1 MYVNELNC
9 NWLDHPFAT
18 NKFAVT
24 STDHIEKIAWPGV
37 KELSIDTER
46 GLDVETEKKSPK
58 QQSKKPQVKSPEAA
72 PVKESNPPKPEKM
85 NLKMELRRAVKVRQQ
100 ATEVIGSIMEDVRLG
115 KQLAVEKI
123 TPVVESMVE
132 SVMANQNALLGLN
145 RIREMDQYTFEHSV
159 SVSVLLSA
167 FAKHLGMP
175 KEDIIEMGVG
185 GLLHDIGK
193 TKTPLQVLNKPAKLT
208 NTEFEVMRRHVIY
221 SEKILSQVPGISD
234 IAVNIAKEHH
244 ERYDGSGYPLK
255 KKGDDISLYGQMAA
269 IVDVYDAITADRC
282 YHKGM
287 TPNSAMKKLIQW
299 GGGHF
304 NRDLVQAFI
313 NCVGIFPPGTLVS
326 LSDGRIAVVLEV
338 VSGKLLYPVVRVVF
352 DSLKRS
358 FLTPEDISLS
368 DQSDSSLT
376 IVGAVDPVK
385 WRIDPTEYLDIPHT

>member
-24 STDHIEKIAWPGV
+24 STDHIEKIRKAGV